1 MTAKYLFLFTI
12 TPVQS
17 FVAEARKA
25 QDFFEGSHL
34 LSELTDF
41 AVKKAKDTSVSF
53 DIIFPKQEIQSKPNR
68 FMAVVEISDI
78 NKFGNELKSGVE
90 QFFCDWVDK
99 SWESFEKPE
108 NYEFQKKNYLS
119 ITWVAVEYD
128 PEKDDYFEKYKMVES
143 LLGGAKNIRD
153 FKQLPDSETG
163 RKCSVCGARNAL
175 IFAGKKP
182 RDAQKDSVLLEK
194 KDHKYYLMNDNEGL
208 CAVCAAK
215 RFDKNAESY
224 KSTSDI
230 ALLYTLERL
239 KEKDGKITDYDPQYL
254 VMMKENDDP
263 LSFEHLTDELKRQ
276 TKELSK
282 KIKNEKIPL
291 TPYYALVA
299 FDGDSM
305 GKTLGGG
312 KLKDLKCLRKFQEKL
327 TQALGAFAVKVNK
340 EGISEY
346 NEGRVV
352 YAGGEDF
359 FGFVNLHYLFP
370 VMTRLRK
377 MFDDEVHNT
386 LKEYLAEGEKLSFS
400 AGITI
405 AHVKTPL
412 SVVIGKTREMEK
424 KAKNRSSEKDAFAIA
439 VMKHSGEINCIEMPW
454 GNKEGRFY
462 MDDMQYLIDSMTKG
476 ELSNTFYQV
485 LQKEFLPIV
494 DENKAI
500 IERDNKM
507 FRDMLLCELKRTL
520 PRALSKE
527 GKSRVDELCAKT
539 EDLINA
545 CTTVDPSGNRLNIIN
560 FFHIFHVID
569 FIARETGGINED

>member
-1 MTAKYLFLFTI
+1 MNKYLFLFTI

-41 AVKKAKDTSVSF
+41 AVKEAENTSVSF
-53 DIIFPKQEIQSKPNR
+53 DIVFPKQEIESKPNR
-68 FMAVVEISDI
+68 FMAIVETSDI
-78 NKFGNELKSGVE
+78 NKFGNELKADVE
-90 QFFCDWVDK
+90 QFFCDWVDR

-128 PEKDDYFEKYKMVES
+128 PEKDDYFAKYKTIES

-153 FKQLPDSETG
+153 FAQLPSTETG
-163 RKCSVCGARNAL
+163 RKCSVCGVRNAL

-230 ALLYTLERL
+230 ALLYTLEKF
-239 KEKDGKITDYDPQYL
+239 KEKDGEITDYDPQYL
-254 VMMKENDDP
+254 VMMKENVEP
-263 LSFEHLTDELKRQ
+263 LSFEHLTDELKKH

-282 KIKNEKIPL
+282 QIKNKNIPR
-291 TPYYALVA
+291 TAYYALVA

-312 KLKDLKCLRKFQEKL
+312 KLKDLNCLREFQEKL
-327 TQALGAFAVKVNK
+327 TQALGAFAVKVKK
-340 EGISEY
+340 EGIADK
-346 NEGRVV
+346 EGRVV

-359 FGFVNLHYLFP
+359 FGFINLHYLFP
-370 VMTRLRK
+370 VMTRLRQ
-377 MFDDEVHNT
+377 MFDEEVHNK
-386 LKEYLAEGEKLSFS
+386 LKDHLAEGEKLSFS

-454 GNKEGRFY
+454 RNRDGRFY
-462 MDDMQYLIDSMTKG
+462 MDDMQDLIDSMTKG

-485 LQKEFLPIV
+485 LQKEFMPIV
-494 DENKAI
+494 GEKESI

-507 FRDMLLCELKRTL
+507 FREMLLCELTRTL

-527 GKSRVDELCAKT
+527 GKSKTDEFCAKI

-545 CTTVDPSGNRLNIIN
+545 CTTVDDAGNRLNIIN

-569 FIARETGGINED
+569 FIARETGGVNED

>member
-1 MTAKYLFLFTI
+1 MIKHLFLFTI

-34 LSELTDF
+34 LSYLTDC
-41 AVKKAKDTSVSF
+41 AVKEAGETSVSC
-53 DIIFPKQEIQSKPNR
+53 DIIFPKEKIESKPNR

-78 NKFGNELKSGVE
+78 KKFGDDLKASVK
-90 QFFCDWVDK
+90 QKFCDWVDR
-99 SWESFEKPE
+99 SWNFIEKKPE

-128 PEKDDYFEKYKMVES
+128 KEKDDYITKYKEIES

-153 FKQLPDSETG
+153 FKQLPDTEKG

-175 IFAGKKP
+175 IFADQKP
-182 RDAQKDSVLLEK
+182 YDAQKDALLFER
-194 KDHKYYLMNDNEGL
+194 KDLNYLMNSKEGL

-215 RFDKNAESY
+215 RFDKDAKAQKY
-224 KSTSDI
+224 PSTSDV
-230 ALLYTLERL
+230 ALLYTLEKF
-239 KEKDGKITDYDPQYL
+239 KEKGGPITNYDPQYL
-254 VMMKENDDP
+254 VMLKDDSNAGNFKDIDEN
-263 LSFEHLTDELKRQ
+263 LKGS
-276 TKELSK
+276 TEKLSK
-282 KIKNEKIPL
+282 DIDKKDVPR
-291 TPYYALVA
+291 TAYYALVA

-312 KLKDLKCLRKFQEKL
+312 KCKKGINLQEFQEKL
-327 TQALGAFAVKVNK
+327 TQALGTFAEKVNK
-340 EGISEY
+340 EGIAD

-359 FGFVNLHYLFP
+359 FGFINLHSLFP
-370 VMTRLRK
+370 VMTRLRQ
-377 MFDDEVHNT
+377 MFDSEVHEK
-386 LKEYLAEGEKLSFS
+386 LEDYLAEGEKLSFS

-412 SVVIGKTREMEK
+412 SVIIGKTREMEK

-454 GNKEGRFY
+454 RNRDGRFY
-462 MDDMQYLIDSMTKG
+462 MDDMQDLIDSMTKG

-485 LQKEFLPIV
+485 LQKEFMPIV
-494 DENKAI
+494 GEKESI

-507 FRDMLLCELKRTL
+507 FREMLLCELTRTL

-527 GKSRVDELCAKT
+527 GKSKTDEFCAKI

-545 CTTVDPSGNRLNIIN
+545 CTTVDDAGNRLNIIN

-569 FIARETGGINED
+569 FIARETGGVNED